1 MATWED
7 LQPFHGQL
15 NATHDF
21 FKRTPEIA
29 ELYRRHP
36 RDVDILE
43 GREIAITDNAFPW
56 MLAPTIKQKIL
67 WSKNPLSV
75 VEIESIIP
83 PGTIW
88 FKNSPAC
95 QSRPDIWHCH
105 VFMKSA

>member
-36 RDVDILE
+36 RDTDILE
-43 GREIAITDNAFPW
+43 GREMAVTDNAFPW
-56 MLAPTIKQKIL
+56 MLAPTINKKFYGPKIL
-67 WSKNPLSV
+67 
-75 VEIESIIP
+75 
-83 PGTIW
+83 
-88 FKNSPAC
+88 
-95 QSRPDIWHCH
+95 
-105 VFMKSA
+105 